1 MSNTRKT
8 VHVKQRPSEKRA
20 MAVSRGA
27 PREDG
32 GTHHHGQH
40 RIDRANFPVSTK
52 AQKFLFCSVLCPSQ
66 VNGFLPSAML
76 GNSKQVPIHS
86 LVVREWVGG
95 DVVGAREGR
104 DRKLIANPVGEVD
117 AEEASYCR
125 GFVLQPL
132 VNGEHDKCSGAH
144 THTNSR
150 RTVLFLPT
158 SQAKCL
164 PVCVWA
170 GVSGQQSW
178 PGTGSVI
185 F

>member
-20 MAVSRGA
+20 MAVTRGA

-32 GTHHHGQH
+32 GTYPHGQ
-40 RIDRANFPVSTK
+40 RTDRANFPVSTK
-52 AQKFLFCSVLCPSQ
+52 AQKFLLCSVLCPSQ
-66 VNGFLPSAML
+66 VNGFLPSQCL
-76 GNSKQVPIHS
+76 GTVQFIRG
-86 LVVREWVGG
+86 RERIWVGG